1 MILSLRASY
10 EAVRKQSY
18 QILLS
23 LPNNLKF
30 LTQQK
35 IKSQF
40 EAALA
45 SSKSLVI
52 KIYES
57 SGYMMSI
64 LFTKHLSMLKTIIWP
79 QLPPTE
85 QIGNEINFDVLEFLV
100 GYLENEFD
108 VFQQNFLIDW
118 EKFYINAP
126 HGLLTI
132 LSNVIQIL
140 FGDEQRNRKEL
151 LSNLNSKEDVQKKY
165 YLLFNRV
172 MRVLGKIMLFA
183 TKISAENVSTSV
195 FDNSMTKEKL
205 IKEKSIKF

>member
-64 LFTKHLSMLKTIIWP
+64 LFTKHLSMLKTIIW
-79 QLPPTE
+79 L
-85 QIGNEINFDVLEFLV
+85 
-100 GYLENEFD
+100 
-108 VFQQNFLIDW
+108 
-118 EKFYINAP
+118 
-126 HGLLTI
+126 
-132 LSNVIQIL
+132 
-140 FGDEQRNRKEL
+140 
-151 LSNLNSKEDVQKKY
+151 
-165 YLLFNRV
+165 
-172 MRVLGKIMLFA
+172 KI
-183 TKISAENVSTSV
+183 
-195 FDNSMTKEKL
+195 
-205 IKEKSIKF
+205 